1 MTENPVPATPTDP
14 AAPRVSEPRP
24 DEVDAVLALADRA
37 QAADGHPP
45 LSDQTRVVLARGR
58 QRWWGVVR
66 EADGS
71 VTGAAV
77 LAPEGGE
84 DSGSVL
90 ELVVDP
96 EARRASRGAALA
108 DAAAVAVRERGL
120 ESTTSVWAHGM
131 LPGSDALAR
140 RHGLEPVRE
149 LRRMRLPHEALA
161 DLPQP
166 QLADGVALRG
176 FVPGRDEQ
184 AWLDANAAAFAD
196 HPEQGGL
203 TRADLED
210 RMAEDWFEAEGL
222 LLAVREEDDALL
234 GFHWTKVEP
243 QAGPGPR
250 VGEVYAVGVTPAAQ
264 GLGLGRALTLAGLH
278 RMAGQGVDVVDL
290 YVDADNAAAVR
301 LYESLG
307 FGLFAADA
315 QHRRP

>member
-1 MTENPVPATPTDP
+1 MAENPVPATPTDP

-71 VTGAAV
+71 VSGAAV

-243 QAGPGPR
+243 QAGPG
-250 VGEVYAVGVTPAAQ
+250 
-264 GLGLGRALTLAGLH
+264 LGRALTLAGLH
-278 RMAGQGVDVVDL
+278 WMAGQGVDVVDL